1 MINAFSNKYPDSFF
15 SEEEIVNLTNI
26 KILNNYV
33 VVKPLPVVSKKTNI
47 VTVYKGS
54 DGKLEDKKSTKG
66 VVVNISKKASEEL
79 DVKVGDIVAWSINAI
94 FPKLIEIENE
104 TYMALTPNEVFYK
117 I

>member
-1 MINAFSNKYPDSFF
+1 MINKDLNKYPANFF
-15 SEEEIVNLTNI
+15 SEEEVKNVSSVQV
-26 KILNNYV
+26 LNNYI
-33 VVKPLPVVSKKTNI
+33 VVKPLPVISKTNI

-66 VVVNISKKASEEL
+66 VIVSISKQASEQL

-104 TYMALTPNEVFYK
+104 TYMALTPSEVFYK